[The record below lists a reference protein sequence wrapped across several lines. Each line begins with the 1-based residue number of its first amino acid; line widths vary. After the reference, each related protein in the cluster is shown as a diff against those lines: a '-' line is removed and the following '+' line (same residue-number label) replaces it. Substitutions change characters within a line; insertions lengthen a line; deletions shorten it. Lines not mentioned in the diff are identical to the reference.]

1 MCASVKSNNK
11 KLIEK
16 YKIELE
22 RENIILNDTNRF
34 GNFTLNDVQ
43 YMPDSSEVESCERL
57 FLTCLGITVY
67 IILAIFATVHS
78 KVFGY

>member
-1 MCASVKSNNK
+1 MCTCTIPNNK
-11 KLIEK
+11 KIIEK
-16 YKIELE
+16 YKIDLE
-22 RENIILNDTNRF
+22 RENIILNDTDRF

-57 FLTCLGITVY
+57 FLTCLGITIY

>member
-1 MCASVKSNNK
+1 MCTCTIPNNK
-11 KLIEK
+11 KIIEK
-16 YKIELE
+16 YKIDLE
-22 RENIILNDTNRF
+22 RENIILNDTDRF

-57 FLTCLGITVY
+57 FLTCLGITIY
-67 IILAIFATVHS
+67 IILAILATVHS